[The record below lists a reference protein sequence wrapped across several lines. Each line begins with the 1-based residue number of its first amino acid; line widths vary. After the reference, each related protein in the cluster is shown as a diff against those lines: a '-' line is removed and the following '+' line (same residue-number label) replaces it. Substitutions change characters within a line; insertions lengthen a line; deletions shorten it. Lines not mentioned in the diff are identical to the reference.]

1 MYYNIISVMPNGTLS
16 DFSNFFLCFS
26 VLSAL
31 GLSLIIFFFQNGPLK
46 LLPVGLY
53 SPIDII
59 GLPNHWGNRGKS
71 NIIYYKQHHSL
82 ALYHNGQTTTT
93 SAVRGERGLM
103 VTRTYI
109 GKPVKN

>member
-31 GLSLIIFFFQNGPLK
+31 NVPDNFFFFQNGPLK

-103 VTRTYI
+103 VTRI
-109 GKPVKN
+109 HI